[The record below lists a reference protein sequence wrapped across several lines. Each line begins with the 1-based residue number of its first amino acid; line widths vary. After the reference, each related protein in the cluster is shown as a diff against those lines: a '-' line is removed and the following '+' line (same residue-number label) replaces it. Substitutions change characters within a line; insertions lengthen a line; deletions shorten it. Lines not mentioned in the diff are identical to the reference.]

1 MSDIYPLDLILMPY
15 YISKWDQIIITIVAF
30 CNVHV
35 PIERSGFAISGR
47 KDEIYLKDPRTTKKE
62 EEENR

>member
-1 MSDIYPLDLILMPY
+1 MPY

-47 KDEIYLKDPRTTKKE
+47 KDEIYLKDPRTTKKA